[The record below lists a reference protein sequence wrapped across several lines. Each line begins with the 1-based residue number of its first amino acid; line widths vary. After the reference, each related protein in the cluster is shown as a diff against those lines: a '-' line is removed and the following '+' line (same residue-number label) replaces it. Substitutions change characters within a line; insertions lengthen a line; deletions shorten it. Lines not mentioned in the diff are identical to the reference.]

1 MLSSTLWNINKRR
14 YKAIWSPVLDSVWL
28 NVFLSLRWICLLE
41 SWCLTSSCL
50 ETASQTSLKSSVLG
64 KLPALHTHTY
74 TQTHT
79 HVHPRTFAALVTFS
93 LLSDKLRSTK
103 YSWQLTRNAF
113 EGLSTYTY
121 LYICAFSKNYPKKG
135 KRNRKNM
142 IQFGNKMTRHLPCF
156 VALCNVFYFALT
168 YATHLVLC
176 AWSDIAE

>member
-1 MLSSTLWNINKRR
+1 MRLLQSCLQPCETLIKEDTKPFDRLLSTHS
-14 YKAIWSPVLDSVWL
+14 
-28 NVFLSLRWICLLE
+28 NVSLSLRWICLLE

-64 KLPALHTHTY
+64 KLPALHTHTC

-135 KRNRKNM
+135 KETEKIWSN
-142 IQFGNKMTRHLPCF
+142 L
-156 VALCNVFYFALT
+156 
-168 YATHLVLC
+168 ATKWQDICCVLLLC
-176 AWSDIAE
+176 AMHFTSLQHTLPI